1 MISTLKTELAD
12 WRDWDVASYILSQN
26 IGLMNTDVSLQTKAK
41 HVFWSDNP
49 IGNTLTEILNQLV
62 EVGILEKR
70 DEPDLQYRWNPEF
83 KGSWE

>member
-1 MISTLKTELAD
+1 MMDTLKTELAD
-12 WRDWDVASYILSQN
+12 WQYWDTASYILSQN
-26 IGLMNTDVSLQTKAK
+26 IGLMGSDVSRYQAK

-49 IGNTLTEILNQLV
+49 VGNTLIAILNQLA